1 MSEYIRNIRAKIGT
15 DLLLVVG
22 AAAVVV
28 NDAGEILLQRRSDNG
43 RWGLPGGSI
52 DPGEE
57 PADTVVRE
65 VWEETGIEVVPE
77 RVVSVTGGPDHL
89 ASYPNGDQIAI
100 VSITFLCRPV
110 GGVPHI
116 NDDESLE
123 VRYFAPDA
131 LPDLEPR
138 HLLRIQATLRN
149 DLRAYFRVN
158 NFHNSN
164 TNNKE

>member
-1 MSEYIRNIRAKIGT
+1 MPISEYIRSIRAKIGT

-22 AAAVVV
+22 AAGVVM
-28 NDAGEILLQRRSDNG
+28 NDTGEILLHRRSDNG
-43 RWGLPGGSI
+43 LWSLPGGSI

-65 VWEETGIEVVPE
+65 VWEETGVEVVPE
-77 RVVSVTGGPDHL
+77 RIVSVTGGLDHL
-89 ASYPNGDQIAI
+89 AEYPNGDRIAI
-100 VSITFLCRPV
+100 VSVAFLCRPV
-110 GGVPHI
+110 GGMLHI

-138 HLLRIQATLRN
+138 HLLRIQAALRN
-149 DLRAYFRVN
+149 DLRAHFRVN
-158 NFHNSN
+158 NSN
-164 TNNKE
+164 HKE